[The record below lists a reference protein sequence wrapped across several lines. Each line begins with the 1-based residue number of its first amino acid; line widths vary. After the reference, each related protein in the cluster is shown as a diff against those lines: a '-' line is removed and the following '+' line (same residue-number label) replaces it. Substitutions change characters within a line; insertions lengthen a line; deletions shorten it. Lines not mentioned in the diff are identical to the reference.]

1 MRRSKL
7 VITIWRFGDYAKALA
22 DGGDPAAAIREL
34 ERALTLAPDLGEAH
48 QLLGSLLFARGQH
61 SAALVHLR
69 RAVEANPASAAAHS
83 DYGGALAPSGRIEAA
98 EPSCAALLAI
108 DSSYAPARDNLLR
121 VLRLTAR

>member
-1 MRRSKL
+1 MPRRARIRCRRWPVRRSKL

-69 RAVEANPASAAAHS
+69 RAVEGNPASAAPQGYSA
-83 DYGGALAPSGRIEAA
+83 AAP
-98 EPSCAALLAI
+98 
-108 DSSYAPARDNLLR
+108 
-121 VLRLTAR
+121 